1 MSDMNRKI
9 YILPTNEP
17 EIDALKVVG
26 NQDWFQIIGCFVDE
40 TSKIDKNYSQIIL
53 WQIWNSAENSVR
65 SFQSNADHYKKM
77 YEDSFIN
84 QRASASGREIDEQN
98 DDFMLKQGKTW
109 KALCDKYKSISD
121 AVVQL
126 YEQLYDM
133 HPKDRK
139 ITKQSKGTV
148 RTIKDMTP
156 KEIEQTKEMSAQAF
170 GY

>member
-1 MSDMNRKI
+1 MSYQNKRLH
-9 YILPTNEP
+9 ILPTNEP
-17 EIDALKVVG
+17 EIDAIKVVG

-40 TSKIDKNYSQIIL
+40 TSKIDKNYSQIML

-65 SFQSNADHYKKM
+65 SFQSNADYYKNI
-77 YEDSFIN
+77 YENQILN
-84 QRASASGREIDEQN
+84 QRVSPSGREIDEQN
-98 DDFMLKQGKTW
+98 DDHLLKQGKTW
-109 KALCDKYKSISD
+109 RALSDKYKAISD

-139 ITKQSKGTV
+139 MNKQSKGSV

-156 KEIEQTKEMSAQAF
+156 EEIEKTKQMSAQAF

>member
-1 MSDMNRKI
+1 MSYENKRLH
-9 YILPTNEP
+9 ILPTNEP
-17 EIDALKVVG
+17 EIDAIKVVG

-40 TSKIDKNYSQIIL
+40 TSKIDKNYSQIML

-65 SFQSNADHYKKM
+65 SFQSNADHYKTI
-77 YEDSFIN
+77 YENSLIN
-84 QRASASGREIDEQN
+84 ERASASGREIDEQN
-98 DDFMLKQGKTW
+98 DDHLLKQGKTW
-109 KALCDKYKSISD
+109 RALADKYKAISD

-139 ITKQSKGTV
+139 MNKQSKGSV

-156 KEIEQTKEMSAQAF
+156 EEIEKTKQMSAQAF